1 MTKIERLYIKKW
13 NKETKKIE
21 WIKTNNLKLTFEG
34 NNLPQEVRI
43 FGGLTTIKVKLFI
56 EEVQQCYNCYAY
68 RHLKF
73 QCRSE
78 RKCLVCSSA
87 FHGKCERVFLY
98 QLQRKS

>member
-13 NKETKKIE
+13 NKETKQKIE

-56 EEVQQCYNCYAY
+56 EEVQQCY
-68 RHLKF
+68 RIIVT
-73 QCRSE
+73 RM
-78 RKCLVCSSA
+78 
-87 FHGKCERVFLY
+87 GI
-98 QLQRKS
+98 